1 MLRVMCLEKTF
12 ECTIAYSRMLV
23 DFDVLNMHPRDYS
36 NRRYR
41 IKKNDST
48 SFSLA
53 PILRAALDGD
63 VDMIKELLMD
73 GVNVNTLSMFSMTP
87 LLYALSRGHVNAAT
101 TLLAAGA
108 DANPCDSEGTS
119 ALMYAIDTV
128 NPVLVKMILDQG
140 VDLKHRNRGNRPAL
154 WVAWRIG
161 SIDLAILLM
170 ERGAV
175 PNFRWYWDYQGQLVT
190 TLKNYKKIRS
200 AYLWRRLRKAFW
212 VFGISNYIWKK
223 MLARTLA
230 PNGPKHAKLVQEA
243 GALFGVV
250 ALS

>member
-1 MLRVMCLEKTF
+1 MLRVMCLEETF
-12 ECTIAYSRMLV
+12 ECTSAYSRMLV
-23 DFDVLNMHPRDYS
+23 DFDVLKMHPRDYS

-53 PILRAALDGD
+53 PILRAAFNGD

-108 DANPCDSEGTS
+108 DANLCDSEGTS

-140 VDLKHRNRGNRPAL
+140 VDLKHRNHQRKPAL
-154 WVAWRIG
+154 WMAWKIGRID
-161 SIDLAILLM
+161 IAILLM

-175 PNFRWYWDYQGQLVT
+175 PNFRWYWERDGPLVR
-190 TLKNYKKIRS
+190 TLKNYKKIRL
-200 AYLWRRLRKAFW
+200 AYLWRRMRLAFRA
-212 VFGISNYIWKK
+212 FGIGNFLWKLA
-223 MLARTLA
+223 LARTHA
-230 PNGPKHAKLVQEA
+230 PVGDDYAGFLQETR
-243 GALFGVV
+243 ALFDCIV
-250 ALS
+250 

>member
-1 MLRVMCLEKTF
+1 MCLEETF
-12 ECTIAYSRMLV
+12 ACTSACSRMLV

-41 IKKNDST
+41 IKKNELT

-73 GVNVNTLSMFSMTP
+73 GVDVNTLSMFSMTP
-87 LLYALSRGHVNAAT
+87 LLYALSRGHVNATT

-108 DANPCDSEGTS
+108 DANLCDSEGTS

-140 VDLKHRNRGNRPAL
+140 VDLKHRNHQRKPAL
-154 WVAWRIG
+154 WVAWEIG
-161 SIDLAILLM
+161 SIDIAILLM

-175 PNFRWYWDYQGQLVT
+175 PNFRWYWERDGPLVR
-190 TLKNYKKIRS
+190 TLKNYKKIRLV
-200 AYLWRRLRKAFW
+200 YLWRRMRIAFRA
-212 VFGISNYIWKK
+212 FGIGNFLWK
-223 MLARTLA
+223 LALAHTLT
-230 PNGPKHAKLVQEA
+230 PVGDEYAKLVQEA
-243 GALFGVV
+243 GALFGFIE
-250 ALS
+250 SS